1 MNRLAEVIVPFGL
14 RMACRRASWPTRR
27 SPWSVKATTEGVVRD
42 PSALAITVG
51 SPPSRTAIT
60 ELVVPRSIPT
70 ALAICVPHLHR
81 DRAESSAPGGWSLR
95 EAAGHDREA
104 RQQGKAAV
112 VADAR
117 GGQISSESGW
127 RLGHRARGQTS
138 SCYSPDVQ
146 QLPSERTEATHL
158 PAAAAPQTA
167 IHPPSPRWQQ
177 SSTTRQLWR
186 QALI

>member
-70 ALAICVPHLHR
+70 ALAICVPHLHW
-81 DRAESSAPGGWSLR
+81 DRAVSSAPGDWSLR

-104 RQQGKAAV
+104 RQQGRAAV

-117 GGQISSESGW
+117 RADLVRVRLASG
-127 RLGHRARGQTS
+127 A
-138 SCYSPDVQ
+138 SCPGADLVLLQ
-146 QLPSERTEATHL
+146 P
-158 PAAAAPQTA
+158 
-167 IHPPSPRWQQ
+167 
-177 SSTTRQLWR
+177 
-186 QALI
+186 

>member
-14 RMACRRASWPTRR
+14 RMACRRASCPTSR

-70 ALAICVPHLHR
+70 ALAIWVPHLHR
-81 DRAESSAPGGWSLR
+81 DRAESSAPGGLDPTSGCGPR
-95 EAAGHDREA
+95 SRGTAA
-104 RQQGKAAV
+104 RQGRSRRGCA
-112 VADAR
+112 

-127 RLGHRARGQTS
+127 RLGERARGQAS
-138 SCYSPDVQ
+138 SCYSRDLE

-167 IHPPSPRWQQ
+167 SILLLLAGSSPRP
-177 SSTTRQLWR
+177 RANYGGR
-186 QALI
+186 P